1 MRFTRLVIIACVLF
15 ALVALVAPL
24 QAFAQSEKF
33 YGDVEGTVFS
43 QILRI
48 PGATVTLYTL
58 SNGVQSDSIHTTYTD
73 SNGFFAFK
81 DVAFDSDKQ
90 FQYMVRAEKGNDY
103 AIAWV
108 YALPGDPTSN
118 DSKLAY
124 VPALSIDISTPSRN
138 SDLTVTVWST
148 EGKTTEYSN
157 LETVPGAKLTLYSL
171 DANGNRTLLIDNKI
185 TDSNGKYVFNVPYG
199 MYAVSAEK
207 SGSYGEQKS
216 FPVFQQTSTATV
228 ITNLPVPTATPT
240 TVPTATPGST
250 GTPGFEA
257 IVAMIALIGGALY
270 LRRA

>member
-1 MRFTRLVIIACVLF
+1 VRFTRLVIVACVLF
-15 ALVALVAPL
+15 ALVAPL

-43 QILRI
+43 QILKI

-58 SNGVQSDSIHTTYTD
+58 SSGGVQSENIHTTYTD

-103 AIAWV
+103 SIAWV
-108 YALPGDPTSN
+108 YALPPDPTSN

-124 VPALSIDISTPSRN
+124 VPVLSLDLSTPSRN

-148 EGKTTEYSN
+148 EGQTTEYSN

-171 DANGNRTLLIDNKI
+171 DANGNRTMLIDNKI

-228 ITNLPVPTATPT
+228 ITNLPVPTAIPT
-240 TVPTATPGST
+240 TVPTATPGT
-250 GTPGFEA
+250 TTPGFEA
-257 IVAMIALIGGALY
+257 IVALIALLGGVLY